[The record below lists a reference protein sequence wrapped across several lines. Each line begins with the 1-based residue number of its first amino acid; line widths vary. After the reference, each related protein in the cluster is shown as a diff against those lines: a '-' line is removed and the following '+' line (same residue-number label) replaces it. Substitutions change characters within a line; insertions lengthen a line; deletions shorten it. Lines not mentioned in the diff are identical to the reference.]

1 MLAHSKFDLD
11 KTANRIKDRRFALK
25 DKMRQASIL
34 VNSIKRIIKAFN
46 KAYARVVRQLE
57 EKSVE
62 EQLEELRQED
72 EDIKRALKA

>member
-34 VNSIKRIIKAFN
+34 VDSVKRIIRAFN
-46 KAYARVVRQLE
+46 RAYAKVIR
-57 EKSVE
+57 
-62 EQLEELRQED
+62 
-72 EDIKRALKA
+72 

>member
-1 MLAHSKFDLD
+1 VLAHSKFDLD

-46 KAYARVVRQLE
+46 KAYARVVR
-57 EKSVE
+57 
-62 EQLEELRQED
+62 
-72 EDIKRALKA
+72 